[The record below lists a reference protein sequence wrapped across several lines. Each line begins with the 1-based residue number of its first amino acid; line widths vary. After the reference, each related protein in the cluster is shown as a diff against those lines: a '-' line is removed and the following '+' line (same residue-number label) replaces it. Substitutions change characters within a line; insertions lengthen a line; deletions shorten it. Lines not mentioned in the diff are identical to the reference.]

1 MKTINITLM
10 LLSIHF
16 MALGQE
22 ADTIKQKVTNI
33 EIGPIKIKINED
45 GKETKEINT
54 ESIKIDA
61 SSDKVEKK
69 KSVSFNLGLDYGMA
83 GYVTM
88 LVKDPTIYL
97 LQNDLSLDYARS
109 RNLAFNGLVSF
120 NFHKNI
126 GLVTGLRYSKM
137 MFRYKNIFS
146 IDPTGGYIV
155 SYDNI
160 LPYVVTVDKAENYF
174 QFNVHYLQ
182 VPLLLKL
189 QSNSS
194 DFKIALGVLG
204 GLKVKNLII
213 HEYEYENVEGKQKI
227 KNIIEAK
234 DFDLALTGR
243 ITYKNIGF
251 FGTASLTDL
260 YENQVKNGRS
270 MPFSAGLTLGGF

>member
-61 SSDKVEKK
+61 SSDKEEKK
-69 KSVSFNLGLDYGMA
+69 KSVSFNLGIDYGMA

-88 LVKDPTIYL
+88 LVKDPTILL

-109 RNLAFNGLVSF
+109 RNLAFNGLLSF

-137 MFRYKNIFS
+137 MFRYKNVLG
-146 IDPTGGYIV
+146 IDPITGLV
-155 SYDNI
+155 ANQTI
-160 LPYVVTVDKAENYF
+160 LPVTNFDKTENFY
-174 QFNVHYLQ
+174 QLNVHYIQ
-182 VPLLLKL
+182 IPLMVKL

-204 GLKVKNLII
+204 GLRINNIVIN
-213 HEYEYENVEGKQKI
+213 EYKYNNIEGKEKI
-227 KNIIEAK
+227 KNIM
-234 DFDLALTGR
+234 DTNVFDLALTGR
-243 ITYKNIGF
+243 ITYKNLGF

-260 YENQVKNGRS
+260 YENQLLNGRS